1 MPTGAELGILVTSLK
16 VAVVVYDFLEIAG
29 KFSDAPEDS
38 RGMRYHYGSTNVSP
52 HPLWLLI
59 NNLAAFLRLLLQVET
74 DFQYA
79 VRLREEN
86 LGQLQRQYS
95 LQEKWIRDVLVATLQ
110 EMNDFGRFVQKFD
123 DVNLPTFTERAKFLL
138 RNHKSLTVRAESLH
152 GAHNRLLACING
164 LHTITVQIQ
173 VRDALLGE
181 TKGMILSPCSN
192 TPSVLKAR
200 QSRAFRG
207 RASRRAPESDDEDD
221 DDDCEMLSPACKEPE
236 AAGNPFSE
244 SPPGHGEQN

>member
-1 MPTGAELGILVTSLK
+1 MSLW
-16 VAVVVYDFLEIAG
+16 
-29 KFSDAPEDS
+29 FSQCLTP
-38 RGMRYHYGSTNVSP
+38 
-52 HPLWLLI
+52 PLWLLI

-79 VRLREEN
+79 VKLREEN
-86 LGQLQRQYS
+86 LSQLQRQYS

-192 TPSVLKAR
+192 TPSILKAR

-221 DDDCEMLSPACKEPE
+221 DDDCEVLSPACKEPE

-244 SPPGHGEQN
+244 SPPGYGEQN